1 MGGSSSKDKGTEE
14 QPFAERVKAG
24 VETEIARRMM
34 IQREMQMALNIAKA
48 RDGLQIFGS
57 LWLTLVSGVGAAK
70 IAGRAVPPAVG
81 IPIVV
86 GGIALGNMA
95 DMAYGNKLQRVCNEV
110 EYILDNEQAR
120 FVPFPQVSCILVE
133 SCVVLLAFRYLTQTA
148 PYNYFYNR
156 SGYVR

>member
-1 MGGSSSKDKGTEE
+1 MGGSSSKDKATE

-48 RDGLQIFGS
+48 RDNLQIFGS
-57 LWLTLVSGVGAAK
+57 LWLTLISGVGAAK
-70 IAGRAVPPAVG
+70 IAGRAVPPMVG

-86 GGIALGNMA
+86 GGVILGNLT
-95 DMAYGNKLQRVCNEV
+95 DLAYGNKLQRVCNEV

-120 FVPFPQVSCILVE
+120 FVPFPQVSQMLHSKRAAE
-133 SCVVLLAFRYLTQTA
+133 STGIIRIRTN
-148 PYNYFYNR
+148 PNR
-156 SGYVR
+156 ISIP